1 MKRIFLSLVI
11 MLSCLVVQ
19 AEHSYTLF
27 NKLNGAQD
35 YHYTANSHIYLIA
48 GFQSEPKEGHVV
60 ILDIDSYNI
69 IPPQNDITGGFAPN
83 NGNGVVG
90 SLGGV
95 IDVSLLGG
103 AVYTIPIDLP
113 LGLGGMKPQLSITYN
128 SQSHNGLLGWAW
140 DLEGISSITRI
151 GGTRYHDGFISNVNY
166 IHDRFCL
173 DGQRLLKVSPDNYG
187 DHGASYRTEQDQL
200 SKIVSYHETGIEG
213 PSYFKVWTADG
224 KILYYGS
231 SSDSKALVNSQ
242 NYVNIWLLKKVEDRN
257 GNSIEYHY
265 ANDSD
270 TYRLTRITYSANNN
284 YNIQPAFTVE
294 FQYNDRS
301 DIEVSYIGNRVYH
314 QNKIL
319 KEIKIKSGNEAMYS
333 YQFKYKAPN
342 PKSGYPYHL
351 LTDVQFFA
359 GDEHYNPTKI
369 QWGSNNYNIGSGADV
384 KLNVTTNG
392 IANAFVNGVKFSG
405 DFNGDGYSDVVVSR
419 PNSEGAYT
427 AANVFI
433 NKGVDGNAIFNH
445 SYTILLSTKISWIQ
459 VTDFNGDGLDDIL
472 LTYRTR
478 NAFPLSDQISAYIH
492 LSHVGESGQL
502 TFNSYQTP
510 ICKVSNDLVEAYL
523 VGDFLGEGKSSILIQ
538 TTEND
543 KINTSTLLTYSAVED
558 RFVLKTFGESL
569 SAYRF
574 YTADYNGDGIT
585 EILYRNGSGATRIV
599 QVTPTNSGS
608 YQYVETYNGA
618 PFDWDDCFPG
628 DYNGDGLIDP
638 LFYKSGDMNPWTI
651 WLSSTTGISGTVYSL
666 PPTFP
671 YSDPGNYL
679 FSLDQPHNTSQF
691 IKVGDFDGNG
701 CSDLGLIKDNT
712 FYVFYGP
719 LRTTGE
725 DAPFAGSQRIGTQLF
740 NLYDNMTMCLGNFL
754 GQEGTAYLG
763 NNTIS
768 HLPQMTRRHEVQ
780 KITDGFGRLT
790 ELYYDYLM
798 PNPNNPSSDDFYRL
812 GSLPSSTSARCV
824 AIPLRALRKVTRYNI
839 KNKPIETRCF
849 YEGGLLN
856 TNGKGFLGFS
866 MTRQDDYCNNQLQQK
881 IIRLYEL
888 NYASHAFHLM
898 PSSESVYD
906 GNGQLMA
913 QSSYTNTIYENN
925 ANTKIIIPQTD
936 ITKDEYDVDHPGSLI
951 KREIQET
958 TVSTHC
964 SQSYKYH
971 NTISIV
977 KKTKGITENPSVH
990 SANLCEFKHTT
1001 DITYKSDNLNLWL
1014 FNRPATATETI
1025 HHNGNY
1031 NDICHK
1037 KIFSYFNES
1046 PYYLKTVLN
1055 LPNDGSHPEDR
1066 LATMIAYQY
1075 DPTGNIISK
1084 TITTPNDRQDPR
1096 REFFEYGTTYGKLLL
1111 TKHTDALGQITRYSY
1126 HPVYHHCTSVID
1138 CNGLETRYEQ
1148 DPLGITRKAIFPDG
1162 TVSYQAL
1169 RWGSYYYYLWEKSTG
1184 QATQYTL
1191 FDKTGDIIQKR
1202 SYDLDGELLLT
1213 DYTYDAFG
1221 RVVGK
1226 NLPYR
1231 IGETPQTIRCE
1242 YDSHNR
1248 AHRIVHADGT
1258 YETLQYN
1265 GNIRSTSFVASNS
1278 SSQTETKT
1286 YNSLGWLTKSTDAEG
1301 NSVIYD
1307 YYADGKPKSFQIE
1320 GHNETRIEMA
1330 YDALGNRTL
1339 LSDPNYGVTSTEY
1352 NAFNELTKSTSP
1364 KLDETEYF
1372 YDVLGRLTKRIET
1385 DRAAN
1390 TAETTEWHYGHE
1402 AGHQGL
1408 LMRVT
1413 SPNQTIDY
1421 EYDELLRLSLTT
1433 ENTMGAD
1440 YRTRYAYD
1448 EASRVARIIYPSDYG
1463 IDYCYSSEGYLR
1475 CIMDSQSQELWR
1487 ISEANTWLQ
1496 PTKIVTGNG
1505 FESFYDYDEHTNRLN
1520 SILTIH
1526 DDETIQDYAF
1536 QYDSYSNMTLRSD
1549 LKTSQSEA
1557 FSYDALNRL
1566 TGVMDSNGAS
1576 RFSYDELG
1584 RMTEKTNANGTVFTQ
1599 ANYSGFRPHA
1609 IKSAQTSPGVFPQSR
1624 MDLSFNSFDK
1634 ISSISQGNNNV
1645 TFEYGFD
1652 HQRIKTLEHIDGTA
1666 REKTYVGNCEFID
1679 SQDGDPMVRTF
1690 ISCPTGVFA
1699 VAETI
1704 DGKTQLHYVHKD
1716 HLGSWTTISD
1726 SDGNLEQEVQFDA
1739 WGHCEKANDLMFD
1752 RGYTGHEH
1760 IKGMGLIN
1768 MNGRLYDPITSSM
1781 LSPDNNIQMSDFTQ
1795 NLNRYSYCYNN
1806 PLTYTDPSGNDAL
1819 FYLLFCTDFGY
1830 ELQKYTSP
1838 VAFHVDLH
1846 LSSQQIGIGADCSVG
1861 IPKYTPVSVRFHAGG
1876 TYYWQYYDNSYRGME
1891 YRAGMEWCFLGY
1903 IGISGTSF
1911 YQGNRKQTTNAI
1923 ILGNPYW
1930 SIIYENDYMFH
1941 IGDYLLFDFAAD
1953 GGDRYRSA
1961 AARIR
1966 IGLFQI
1972 GVNLYT
1978 GDPGV
1983 DSKDRRTFFDPD
1995 TESTYY
2001 NEEMGGRETYTIG
2014 ANGENPDEF
2023 RAGVFYVGY
2032 GPFKV
2037 GVNSEQVRN
2046 TFQNR
2051 FAHDYLCKGDSPYF
2065 KVLDRPSEFYFYFG
2079 TGTGNSLW

>member
-1 MKRIFLSLVI
+1 M
-11 MLSCLVVQ
+11 VQ
-19 AEHSYTLF
+19 AEHSYTLSSP
-27 NKLNGAQD
+27 LNGAQD
-35 YHYTANSHIYLIA
+35 YHYTANSHIILTT
-48 GFQSEPKEGHVV
+48 GFQSEPKDGHEVV
-60 ILDIDSYNI
+60 LDIDSYSVF
-69 IPPQNDITGGFAPN
+69 PPQSGLTGGFAN
-83 NGNGVVG
+83 NNSDGVVG

-95 IDVSLLGG
+95 VDVSLLGG

-113 LGLGGMKPQLSITYN
+113 TGLGGMKPQLNIVYN

-140 DLEGISSITRI
+140 DLEGISSITRT
-151 GGTRYHDGFISNVNY
+151 GGTRYYDGFISNVNY

-173 DGQRLLKVSPDNYG
+173 DGQRLMKVSSGNYG
-187 DHGASYRTEQDQL
+187 GDGTSYRTEQDQL
-200 SKIVSYHETGIEG
+200 SKIVSYHEAGING

-231 SSDSKALVNSQ
+231 SDDTKALVNSQ
-242 NYVNIWLLKKVEDRN
+242 HNVNIWLLKKVEDRD

-265 ANDSD
+265 TNQVN
-270 TYRLTRITYSANNN
+270 TYRLARITYSANNSC
-284 YNIQPAFTVE
+284 NIQPAFTVE
-294 FQYNDRS
+294 FQYNDRN
-301 DIEVSYIGNRVYH
+301 DVEMSYIGDRSFL
-314 QNKIL
+314 QSQIL
-319 KEIKIKSGNEAMYS
+319 KEIRIKSGNAVMYS

-342 PKSGYPYHL
+342 PKNGYPYHL
-351 LTDVQFFA
+351 LTDIQLYA

-369 QWGSNNYNIGSGADV
+369 QWGSNNYNIGSSADV
-384 KLNVTTNG
+384 KLNVTTTG
-392 IANAFVNGVKFSG
+392 VANAFVNGVKFSG

-419 PNSEGAYT
+419 PNSDGNYT
-427 AANVFI
+427 AAEVYV
-433 NKGVDGNAIFNH
+433 NKGINGNAIFNH
-445 SYTILLSTKISWIQ
+445 SYTVLLSSKISWIQ

-472 LTYRTR
+472 LTYRSR
-478 NAFPLSDQISAYIH
+478 NIFPIPDQINAFIL
-492 LSHVGESGQL
+492 LSHVEVSGQL

-543 KINTSTLLTYSAVED
+543 KTNTSTLFTYSASED
-558 RFVLKTFGESL
+558 QFLLKTFAESL

-585 EILYRNGSGATRIV
+585 EILYKSGSGSTRIV
-599 QVTPTNSGS
+599 QVVPNSSGS

-618 PFDWDDCFPG
+618 PYGWDDCFPG

-638 LFYKSGDMNPWTI
+638 LFYRPGNSNPWSI
-651 WLSSTTGISGTVYSL
+651 WLSSSTGISGSIFSI
-666 PPTFP
+666 PASFP
-671 YSDPGNYL
+671 YSSPGNYL
-679 FSLDQPHNTSQF
+679 FSLDQPHHTSQF

-719 LRTTGE
+719 IRSTGD
-725 DAPFAGSQRIGTQLF
+725 DAPFAASQRISTQLF

-768 HLPQMTRRHEVQ
+768 HLPPMTRRHEVQ
-780 KITDGFGRLT
+780 KITDGFGRIT
-790 ELYYDYLM
+790 ELRYEYLM
-798 PNPNNPSSDDFYRL
+798 PNPNNPSNEDFYRL
-812 GSLPSSTSARCV
+812 GNFPSSNSTRSV
-824 AIPLRALRKVTRYNI
+824 AITLRALQRVTKYNI
-839 KNKPIETRCF
+839 KNKPVETRCF

-856 TNGKGFLGFS
+856 TEGKGFLGFS
-866 MTRQDDYCNNQLQQK
+866 KTRQDDYCNNQLQQK
-881 IIRLYEL
+881 IIREYDIHYSS
-888 NYASHAFHLM
+888 NAFHLM
-898 PSSESVYD
+898 PILESVYD
-906 GNGQLMA
+906 GNAQLMA
-913 QSSYTNTIYENN
+913 KSTYTNTIYEHLGN
-925 ANTKIIIPQTD
+925 AKVFIPKSD
-936 ITKDEYDVDHPGSLI
+936 ITKDEYNVEHPENLI

-958 TVSTHC
+958 TVATHYTANNRYDDLLC
-964 SQSYKYH
+964 
-971 NTISIV
+971 IV
-977 KKTKGITENPSVH
+977 KKTKGITENSNIH
-990 SANLCEFKHTT
+990 TANLCEFKHTT
-1001 DITYKSDNLNLWL
+1001 DITYNPDDLNLW
-1014 FNRPATATETI
+1014 FINRPATATETI
-1025 HHNGNY
+1025 HRDGNY
-1031 NDICHK
+1031 NDICHRK
-1037 KIFSYFNES
+1037 VFSYFNDG
-1046 PYYLKTVLN
+1046 PHHLKSILF
-1055 LPNDGSHPEDR
+1055 LPNNGSHPEDR
-1066 LATMIAYQY
+1066 LATTITYQY
-1075 DPTGNIISK
+1075 DPTGNITSK
-1084 TITTPNDRQDPR
+1084 TIATPNDTQTPR
-1096 REFFEYGTTYGKLLL
+1096 RELFEYSSTYGKLLL
-1111 TKHTDALGQITRYSY
+1111 TKHTDALGQATRYGY
-1126 HPVYHHCTSVID
+1126 DPVFHHCTSVID
-1138 CNGLETRYEQ
+1138 YNGLETRYEQ
-1148 DPLGITRKAIFPDG
+1148 DPFGITRKAIFPDG

-1169 RWGSYYYYLWEKSTG
+1169 RWGSYYYYLWEKASG
-1184 QATQYTL
+1184 QATKNTL
-1191 FDKTGDIIQKR
+1191 FDMTGDIIQKR
-1202 SYDLDGELLLT
+1202 NYDLDGELLLS

-1221 RVVGK
+1221 RIIGK
-1226 NLPYR
+1226 TLPYR
-1231 IGETPQTIRCE
+1231 IGESPQTIQCE
-1242 YDSHNR
+1242 YDGHNR
-1248 AHRIVHADGT
+1248 TNRIIHADGT
-1258 YETLQYN
+1258 YETLLYN
-1265 GNIRSTSFVASNS
+1265 GNIRSTSFVANNG

-1286 YNSLGWLTKSTDAEG
+1286 YNSLGWLTKSTDTEG

-1320 GHNETRIEMA
+1320 GRNETRIEMA
-1330 YDALGNRTL
+1330 YDALGNRIL
-1339 LSDPNYGVTSTEY
+1339 LSDPNYGTTTTEY

-1364 KLDETEYF
+1364 KLDETEYY
-1372 YDVLGRLTKRIET
+1372 YDILGRLTKRVET
-1385 DRAAN
+1385 DRTAN
-1390 TAETTEWHYGHE
+1390 TAEITEWHYGQE
-1402 AGHQGL
+1402 VGQQGL
-1408 LMRVT
+1408 LTRVT

-1421 EYDELLRLSLTT
+1421 EYDELLRLSMIT
-1433 ENTMGAD
+1433 ENILGTD
-1440 YRTRYAYD
+1440 YQTFYSYD
-1448 EASRVARIIYPSDYG
+1448 DASRVAHIKHPSDFEV
-1463 IDYCYSSEGYLR
+1463 DYYYSSEGYLR
-1475 CIMDSQSQELWR
+1475 CITDSHSQILWR
-1487 ISEANTWLQ
+1487 ISEANPLMQ

-1505 FESFYDYDEHTNRLN
+1505 FESFYDYDKHTNRLN
-1520 SILTIH
+1520 AFQTI
-1526 DDETIQDYAF
+1526 DDGAIIQDYTF
-1536 QYDSYSNMTLRSD
+1536 QYDSYSNMTLRSN
-1549 LKTSQSEA
+1549 LKTAQSEA
-1557 FSYDALNRL
+1557 FTYDALNRL
-1566 TGVMDSNGAS
+1566 TGVTDSNGS
-1576 RFSYDELG
+1576 SHFSYDELG
-1584 RMTEKTNANGTVFTQ
+1584 RMTEKTNANGMVFTH
-1599 ANYSGFRPHA
+1599 ANYSGIRPHA

-1634 ISSISQGNNNV
+1634 ISSINQGSNNV

-1652 HQRIKTLEHIDGTA
+1652 HQRIKTLELIDGMA
-1666 REKTYVGNCEFID
+1666 REKIYVGNCEFID
-1679 SQDGDPMVRTF
+1679 SQDGDPIARTF
-1690 ISCPTGVFA
+1690 ITCPMGVFA

-1704 DGKTQLHYVHKD
+1704 NGKTQLHYVHKD

-1726 SDGNLEQEVQFDA
+1726 ENGKLEQEVQFDA
-1739 WGHCEKANDLMFD
+1739 WGYCEKANDLMFD

-1781 LSPDNNIQMSDFTQ
+1781 LSPDNNIQMPDFTQ
-1795 NLNRYSYCYNN
+1795 NLNRYSYCFNN
-1806 PLTYTDPSGNDAL
+1806 PLTYTDPEGNDAV

-1838 VAFHVDLH
+1838 VAYHVDLH

-1861 IPKYTPVSVRFHAGG
+1861 IPKYNPVSVRFHAGG

-1891 YRAGMEWCFLGY
+1891 YREGMEWCFLGY

-1930 SIIYENDYMFH
+1930 SITYENDYMFH
-1941 IGDYLLFDFAAD
+1941 IGDYLLFDYAAD

-1995 TESTYY
+1995 TESSYY
-2001 NEEMGGRETYTIG
+2001 DEEMGGRETYTIG